1 MKKPAI
7 AIENFKS
14 LNCAQSVLLSF
25 AGELNLEEKTA
36 LRIAGGF
43 GAGMCMGETC
53 GAVTGAYMVLGV
65 KINPDGKPIQQIKAD
80 SKEAVRKFNS
90 LFIAKHGSLQC
101 KRLLGVDISTPE
113 GAARAVEQN
122 LYNTRCV
129 DLVAS
134 AAEILEENF

>member
-25 AGELNLEEKTA
+25 AQELNLEEKTA
-36 LRIAGGF
+36 LRIASGF
-43 GAGMCMGETC
+43 GGGMCLGETC
-53 GAVTGAYMVLGV
+53 GAVTGAYMVLGM
-65 KINPDGKPIQQIKAD
+65 KINPEGKPVPQIKAD

-90 LFIAKHGSLQC
+90 LFLTKYGSLQC
-101 KRLLGVDISTPE
+101 KKLLGVDISTPE
-113 GAARAVEQN
+113 GAAKAVEQN